1 MNRVLIIEDEA
12 VTAEAVKEALALDD
26 ISADIAYDGESGLK
40 MFSANNYDLIL
51 LDLKM
56 PGMSGEEVLTEIRK
70 QDPFID
76 VIIYTNYTEF
86 ADIKKLTNIGIEGY
100 INKGP
105 RADLTELL
113 NAIKAKLAPLND
125 ETISALLRD
134 VPNADEI
141 STQEQ

>member
-1 MNRVLIIEDEA
+1 MNRVLIVEDEI

-26 ISADIAYDGESGLK
+26 ISADIASDGESGLEK
-40 MFSANNYDLIL
+40 LKSNNYDLIL

-56 PGMSGEEVLTEIRK
+56 PGLSGDEVLSEIRK

-86 ADIKKLTNIGIEGY
+86 ADIKKLANIGIDGY

-105 RADLTELL
+105 KADLAELIS
-113 NAIKAKLAPLND
+113 AIKEKIAPLND
-125 ETISALLRD
+125 ETISALLKD
-134 VPNADEI
+134 IPNAE
-141 STQEQ
+141 E